1 MCAGLPFTLDLSGG
15 GHGMEV
21 ESFVESPNQV
31 PRPGV
36 DWSDQRSEPLW
47 EAVRCE
53 YGRKPEG
60 AVCPTLGQW
69 GVMEDF

>member
-36 DWSDQRSEPLW
+36 DWSDQRSELLW

-60 AVCPTLGQW
+60 TVCPTLGQW